1 MSMSLDTMNFET
13 EVKTLRQPKL
23 LESLCEKFE
32 VASRGHGIWVGAEE
46 SEYIAKIF
54 KGYAELVDKLN
65 GVWTKNE

>member
-1 MSMSLDTMNFET
+1 MSFGTMNFET
-13 EVKTLRQPKL
+13 EVKTPRRPEL

-32 VASRGHGIWVGAEE
+32 VASHSHGIWIGAEE

-65 GVWTKNE
+65 GVWTKHE